1 MTLLIKSQLFGP
13 LLNEPVLNV
22 GVMLCRPKSKGY
34 VAITSAD
41 PADFPFINHNFYD
54 HPDDVKLHTLKA
66 CAHLGNKTDGY
77 WECYARHMALPN
89 EHFCCTAK
97 MAPPTDP
104 MGVVSPRL
112 SVRGVSGLRVV
123 DASVMPEVVSTNTMA
138 TVYVIA
144 EKASDIIKQDWSL
157 ENTKTASK

>member
-1 MTLLIKSQLFGP
+1 MNSEGMRKILAPQ
-13 LLNEPVLNV
+13 
-22 GVMLCRPKSKGY
+22 
-34 VAITSAD
+34 
-41 PADFPFINHNFYD
+41 
-54 HPDDVKLHTLKA
+54 PDLTLKA
-66 CAHLGNKTDGY
+66 CEHLGSKTDGY

-123 DASVMPEVVSTNTMA
+123 DASVMPEVVSTNPMA

-144 EKASDIIKQDWSL
+144 EKASDIIKQD
-157 ENTKTASK
+157 